1 MSQEK
6 KPLLKKFSDFFKL
19 QDGTKG
25 YLKAVGLKLTENI
38 LSVKVWFFLLPFL
51 VSSAYLGYMLYD
63 AISLSHVVLKGSLDP
78 NEMNFI
84 VDMWKV
90 IKDTFIG
97 WCTFNVSSAGTV
109 IVVRETFKV
118 SKINVL
124 SQNGD
129 IDQINKMGL

>member
-6 KPLLKKFSDFFKL
+6 KSILKKFSDFFKME
-19 QDGTKG
+19 DGTKG
-25 YLKAVGLKLTENI
+25 YFKAVGLKLTENF
-38 LSVKVWFFLLPFL
+38 LSVKVWFFLLPFI
-51 VSSAYLGYMLYD
+51 VSTCYLGYMLYD
-63 AISLSHVVLKGSLDP
+63 AITISHTVLSNSLNPD
-78 NEMNFI
+78 EMNF
-84 VDMWKV
+84 VVSMWNI

-124 SQNGD
+124 GQNGEVD
-129 IDQINKMGL
+129 KINRMGL